1 MNKEFYILYI
11 CLIISI
17 LLSQIIS
24 FASILLSEKNPYKEK
39 VSSYECGFNPIN
51 IPGEPF
57 SIRFFIVGILF
68 LVFDLEISY
77 LFPWSVCT
85 NIINLQGQAV
95 IIGFLI
101 ILTLGLV
108 YEWVKGGLEWQ

>member
-1 MNKEFYILYI
+1 MNKEFYILYV

-77 LFPWSVCT
+77 LFPWSICT
-85 NIINLQGQAV
+85 NIINLKGQIV

-101 ILTLGLV
+101 ILTLGLI

>member
-11 CLIISI
+11 CLIVSI

-24 FASILLSEKNPYKEK
+24 FASIFLSEKNPYKEK

-68 LVFDLEISY
+68 LIFDLEISY

-85 NIINLQGQAV
+85 SIINLQGQ
-95 IIGFLI
+95 IIIISFLI
-101 ILTLGLV
+101 ILTLGLI
-108 YEWVKGGLEWQ
+108 YEWIKGGLEWQ